1 MIGLLLKIGM
11 ALAPSL
17 LPMILGWFGISI
29 DDERDKERKAGEK
42 LGQEETENAN
52 AQKELDEVT
61 TAVEAGD
68 AERTAVDADPGRLRD
83 PANPVARPY
92 QPGPG

>member
-42 LGQEETENAN
+42 LGQEETENAT
-52 AQKELDEVT
+52 AQ
-61 TAVEAGD
+61 
-68 AERTAVDADPGRLRD
+68 
-83 PANPVARPY
+83 
-92 QPGPG
+92 